1 MTRADFPPDFSSSII
16 PPHMSHHPDF
26 GRLLAGATDVL
37 AAARNELL
45 SMPVD
50 YDTTGRAPA
59 PSAYA
64 LRETTLA
71 GSTTIQGPGTFL
83 GRETRTLTFDPCE
96 DEGWW
101 FDRTDRP
108 EDLPMRVTVRNVWT
122 TGAAVSNIVLR
133 AGDPS
138 NYVRMVEHIIAL
150 RLGLGLDRVVVRV
163 DSGDPPLFNRGSLD
177 LVEAIEQARI
187 VETPHPA
194 RWVTVKEPVCAVTPH
209 GALLALLPCE
219 GPAPRLRLDV
229 GIDFKTAIGKQRIRF
244 DMDYAQFRN
253 ACVAR
258 TNSSA
263 GKMLF
268 CKTIGR
274 VFADIRNLG
283 YTKENLLIAG
293 RHRYHNAPRLE
304 HEGKALEAVWH
315 RAALDLLA
323 ALALIEG
330 GRFVGDVYS
339 FKAGHRLDV
348 KLVTLCTLNKIFT
361 PFEPKGA

>member
-1 MTRADFPPDFSSSII
+1 MTS
-16 PPHMSHHPDF
+16 HPDF
-26 GRLLAGATDVL
+26 GRLLTGTTDVL
-37 AAARNELL
+37 NAARNELL
-45 SMPVD
+45 AMPVD
-50 YDTTGRAPA
+50 YDTTGQAPA
-59 PSAYA
+59 SPPYS
-64 LRETTLA
+64 LKETTLA
-71 GSTTIQGPGTFL
+71 GSATVRGPGTFL
-83 GRETRTLTFDPCE
+83 GREMRTLTFDPCE

-101 FDRTDRP
+101 MDRADRS
-108 EDLPMRVTVRNVWT
+108 EDLPMQVTVRNVWT

-150 RLGLGLDRVVVRV
+150 RLGLGLDRAMIRL

-177 LVEAIEQARI
+177 LVEAIERAGI
-187 VETPHPA
+187 VETSRPA
-194 RWVTVKEPVCAVTPH
+194 RWVTVKEPVCAVTPG

-244 DMDYAQFRN
+244 DLDYAQFR
-253 ACVAR
+253 AGSVAR

-263 GKMLF
+263 GKILF
-268 CKTIGR
+268 CKTVGR

-283 YTKENLLIAG
+283 YTNENLLIAG
-293 RHRYHNAPRLE
+293 RSGYHNKPRLE
-304 HEGKALEAVWH
+304 HGGKALEAVWH

-348 KLVTLCTLNKIFT
+348 KLVTLCALNRMFT
-361 PFEPKGA
+361 PFAPRGI